1 MLRPFAIRTHPLCI
15 VSGVDAVHESPT
27 PSRPDLVLR
36 FVNTRADGAGN
47 TEVFGTAMGFAD
59 WAVEQD
65 LLTTDTV
72 VTDSDAAAAREL
84 RDALVTVFLA
94 HAGDPAVDDARIAD
108 AERYLR
114 QAGTRYPLTTVI
126 ATESA
131 QLAAGSTGVPGAL
144 GAILAA
150 VTEVARSGDWTR
162 IKACCNPP
170 CHFGFVDRT
179 RNRAARF
186 CSPGCGSQVS
196 MRAYRQRQ
204 KLSGS

>member
-1 MLRPFAIRTHPLCI
+1 MDTAN
-15 VSGVDAVHESPT
+15 ESPKR
-27 PSRPDLVLR
+27 SRPDAAEIVLQ

-47 TEVFGTAMGFAD
+47 IEVFGTATGFAD

-65 LLTTDTV
+65 LLTTESV

-94 HAGDPAVDDARIAD
+94 HAGDPAVDAAQIAD
-108 AERYLR
+108 AEKYLR
-114 QAGTRYPLTTVI
+114 QAGARYPLTTVV
-126 ATESA
+126 TMENA
-131 QLAAGSTGVPGAL
+131 QLIAGATGVPGAL
-144 GAILAA
+144 GTILAA
-150 VTEVARSGDWTR
+150 VTEAAHSGDWMR

-179 RNRAARF
+179 RNRAARY

-204 KLSGS
+204 KQAAS

>member
-1 MLRPFAIRTHPLCI
+1 MDTAN
-15 VSGVDAVHESPT
+15 ESPKR
-27 PSRPDLVLR
+27 SRPDATEIVLQ
-36 FVNTRADGAGN
+36 FVNTRADGAGHI
-47 TEVFGTAMGFAD
+47 EIFGTAAGFAD
-59 WAVEQD
+59 WAVERD
-65 LLTTDTV
+65 LLTTESV

-94 HAGDPAVDDARIAD
+94 HAGDPAVGDAQIAD
-108 AERYLR
+108 AEKYLR
-114 QAGTRYPLTTVI
+114 QAGARYPLTTVV
-126 ATESA
+126 TMRNA
-131 QLAAGSTGVPGAL
+131 QLIAGATGVPGAL

-150 VTEVARSGDWTR
+150 VTEAAHSGDWMR

-179 RNRAARF
+179 RNRAARY

-204 KLSGS
+204 KQAAS